1 MKDKLALVGIVLAGI
16 IAGCAWTEKNAPWL
30 GVKTPG
36 KKESTPVAPKHESV
50 IRPRDGLIVVEP
62 ATKPAT
68 APTSMPA
75 TPSRP
80 AVTIEPGQA
89 TTRKV
94 PVIRPLPETR
104 PSPVAET
111 APVAPTTTRATE
123 PAGGKVV
130 AASIVR
136 VNDHF
141 ITIEDVLESIA
152 VDLTKLPVTISET
165 TYRRKVAAMIDEEV
179 HRQIDHHLILTEAER
194 RLADQQKEHIDKEIE
209 ENLREMIA
217 QAGGSRQ
224 KLQAKFIREGTTLEA
239 AIASER
245 ELQKIRLYL
254 RTRFTPTI
262 LVTNNMLWRYYTS
275 HRADFT
281 APKKVQMQIIAA
293 PIKEFLPDR
302 TLMPTEMEL
311 RAARAKAKQ
320 LIGQAVKQLIDG
332 QPFGEVA
339 KRLSRGV
346 KAPDGGLWDLM
357 SKDTFKPERVEQ
369 IAFKLKEG
377 QMAGPIEIAYGYYIV
392 RAKKVQPGKEIGYED
407 AQEDIEKAL
416 REQQY
421 NKATGEYYK
430 KLRETAD
437 IVPEKGF
444 LRMAT
449 DRAVDKYWRK

>member
-1 MKDKLALVGIVLAGI
+1 MKDKLALVGIVMAGI

-36 KKESTPVAPKHESV
+36 KKESAPVAPKYESV
-50 IRPRDGLIVVEP
+50 LRPQDGLMVGEP

-68 APTSMPA
+68 PSRDAAA
-75 TPSRP
+75 TEPSRP
-80 AVTIEPGQA
+80 

-104 PSPVAET
+104 PILVAET

-123 PAGGKVV
+123 PAAGEVV

-152 VDLTKLPVTISET
+152 VDLTRLPVTISET
-165 TYRRKVAAMIDEEV
+165 AYRRKVVAMIDEEV
-179 HRQIDHHLILTEAER
+179 SRQIGRHLVLTEAER
-194 RLADQQKEHIDKEIE
+194 RLTEPQKEHIDKEIE
-209 ENLREMIA
+209 ENLRQMIA
-217 QAGGSRQ
+217 EAGGSRQ
-224 KLQAKFIREGTTLEA
+224 KLQAEFIRKGITLEA
-239 AIASER
+239 AIINER
-245 ELQKIRLYL
+245 EQRKIRLHL
-254 RTRFTPTI
+254 RTRFIPAI
-262 LVTNNMLWRYYTS
+262 LITNDMLWRYYTS
-275 HRADFT
+275 HLADFT
-281 APKKVQMQIIAA
+281 APKKVQMQIVAA
-293 PIKEFLPDR
+293 PVKAFLPDR
-302 TLMPTEMEL
+302 TSTPTEMEL

-346 KAPDGGLWDLM
+346 KADDGGLWDLM
-357 SKDTFKPERVEQ
+357 AKGSFKAERIEQ
-369 IAFKLKEG
+369 VAFKLKEG
-377 QMAGPIEIAYGYYIV
+377 QMAGPIEIASGYYIV
-392 RAKKVQPGKEIGYED
+392 RAKKVQPGKKILYVD

-421 NKATGEYYK
+421 NKATDEYYK
-430 KLRETAD
+430 KLQETAT
-437 IVPEKGF
+437 IVQEKGF

-449 DRAVDKYWRK
+449 DRVVEKYWPK